1 MPEGMLL
8 AWAFPSGTAEAC
20 WLVLGVLGLI
30 GSILFSGLET
40 GLYTLSR
47 LRLQLRCYQKD
58 AAALQISRWMEDPG
72 NILGGLL
79 IWQNISNYMV
89 SAAIT
94 MLMERDRFGPAAETI
109 LSGIVIAPLMLIFA
123 EIVPKDLFYS
133 YTDRWTY
140 HLVRPIRWSMA
151 VITVIPV
158 LPLVRWLGAA
168 SLRMLRGKSDPMEN
182 GSPPHRLLRIAQES
196 TASGLISDAQQ
207 ELISRSLHM
216 AHIAVREVMI
226 PWNRVIGVPVGI
238 SAKGFEAI
246 ARRYNHSRLPVLGH
260 SADEVLGVV
269 NVVDILAEWPSF
281 SLQANL
287 DRIITLLPDQS
298 VRSSLTLMQKA
309 RQTIAV
315 VVNRNGKA
323 IGLVTIKDLVEEL
336 LGELADW

>member
-1 MPEGMLL
+1 MFERFLMT
-8 AWAFPSGTAEAC
+8 WTVPSGTAEAC
-20 WLVLGVLGLI
+20 WLALGVLGLM

-58 AAALQISRWMEDPG
+58 AAALQISRWMDDPG

-79 IWQNISNYMV
+79 IWQNIANYMV

-94 MLMERDRFGPAAETI
+94 MLLERDRFGPVAETL

-140 HLVRPIRWSMA
+140 HLIRPIRWSMA
-151 VITVIPV
+151 VITVIPI

-168 SLRMLRGKSDPMEN
+168 SMGVLRGKSDPMES

-207 ELISRSLHM
+207 ELISRSLM
-216 AHIAVREVMI
+216 
-226 PWNRVIGVPVGI
+226 G
-238 SAKGFEAI
+238 
-246 ARRYNHSRLPVLGH
+246 
-260 SADEVLGVV
+260 
-269 NVVDILAEWPSF
+269 
-281 SLQANL
+281 
-287 DRIITLLPDQS
+287 
-298 VRSSLTLMQKA
+298 
-309 RQTIAV
+309 
-315 VVNRNGKA
+315 
-323 IGLVTIKDLVEEL
+323 
-336 LGELADW
+336 